1 LAPQFC
7 TKTDGTVAPAGA
19 SRLWGGPPEVAISE
33 PSLFCVAVFSQAST
47 VDPFGVCGI
56 AALSCQ
62 ARVIGLPVQFGV
74 LTCAPMME
82 NLVG

>member
-1 LAPQFC
+1 
-7 TKTDGTVAPAGA
+7 
-19 SRLWGGPPEVAISE
+19 
-33 PSLFCVAVFSQAST
+33 VFSQAST

-62 ARVIGLPVQFGV
+62 ASVIGLPVQFGV